1 MRTAECHRSLGRGRN
16 GELLPGEVSDA
27 PGTGHHRGHGPRRIP
42 APTPGPGQVTTSL
55 DKQSLTLSPL
65 CSQGVLY

>member
-27 PGTGHHRGHGPRRIP
+27 LALGTTEGMAPRRIP
-42 APTPGPGQVTTSL
+42 APTPGPGPGHH
-55 DKQSLTLSPL
+55 LS
-65 CSQGVLY
+65 